1 MFNVLS
7 AFNWSTD
14 YQAIFRFL
22 YRLFQYQAMDD
33 WQSLLPEQVLGGMDL
48 IHLMTTMTMRV
59 FVVDLPINGNRQMV
73 DVVFVEMD
81 GLKTLDSMKHQVGGL
96 QLEPLLDLTQLDK
109 Q

>member
-1 MFNVLS
+1 
-7 AFNWSTD
+7 
-14 YQAIFRFL
+14 
-22 YRLFQYQAMDD
+22 MDG
-33 WQSLLPEQVLGGMDL
+33 WQIRHQEQVLGGMAL
-48 IHLMTTMTMRV
+48 IHQKTTMTMKV

-96 QLEPLLDLTQLDK
+96 RLEPLLDLTQLDK